1 MNCTYEIHDHCEL
14 CILQG
19 YVNWTHVPGS
29 EFRYN
34 VTILNYNAKNHY
46 QFAIS
51 ANSRR
56 LLSNESNPQNNFNS
70 SGMVWESCTIQ
81 NNISKKI

>member
-1 MNCTYEIHDHCEL
+1 M
-14 CILQG
+14 
-19 YVNWTHVPGS
+19 NWTHVPSS
-29 EFRYN
+29 EFRCN
-34 VTILNYNAKNHY
+34 VTILNYNVKNHY

-56 LLSNESNPQNNFNS
+56 LLSNGTNGYHQSNCKS

-81 NNISKKI
+81 NNISMKICYFCSL

>member
-1 MNCTYEIHDHCEL
+1 M
-14 CILQG
+14 
-19 YVNWTHVPGS
+19 NWTHVPSS
-29 EFRYN
+29 EFRFN
-34 VTILNYNAKNHY
+34 VTICNYNDKNHY

-56 LLSNESNPQNNFNS
+56 LLSNGTNSYHQINWSS

-81 NNISKKI
+81 NNLSMKICYFCSF